1 MKRDTLTGNLACF
14 AAYALFGF
22 NIISC
27 KRIALD
33 GNITPMALFCLRS
46 FGAAVLFWLW
56 SLFTAPR
63 EHIARADVWKVVL
76 ASFLGLF
83 MTQLSFLFAIT
94 QTTAIDASIMA
105 TLSPVMTLV
114 ISAIFIKDR
123 ITWCGVAG
131 ILWPTAGEVV
141 DLVKEGEYEKGLD
154 ALAARA
160 AKPGFRARLSAICPG
175 TTSKRALARVKTV
188 NGLMAKYGIK
198 MAILAR
204 PPDDAKTQDDIAAH
218 YRALGAIAKCP
229 VIIQTYNGK
238 SPQPDV
244 ELLIKLAKEFPDV
257 YGYVKEESPGGK
269 VNARM
274 AQLVAA
280 KPVIHTVFSGW
291 GAKAWLYQGPHIGT
305 EGIITQ
311 RPAYADILAYLFRQ
325 QENGDKDGTLV
336 DAYSKLLLMYNI
348 GETFGGSSD
357 TMRGPH
363 LYVLQKRGAVTNTY
377 TRKRPPKGDMS
388 GKKWIVEEFKLSDAE
403 KAEIDRR
410 LAACAPYL
418 KSR

>member
-1 MKRDTLTGNLACF
+1 MKKKTILSISLALAGGLLLAGGDPAMRGPFPLLCTPWT
-14 AAYALFGF
+14 ADG
-22 NIISC
+22 
-27 KRIALD
+27 ALD
-33 GNITPMALFCLRS
+33 VP
-46 FGAAVLFWLW
+46 
-56 SLFTAPR
+56 
-63 EHIARADVWKVVL
+63 
-76 ASFLGLF
+76 
-83 MTQLSFLFAIT
+83 
-94 QTTAIDASIMA
+94 
-105 TLSPVMTLV
+105 TLV
-114 ISAIFIKDR
+114 KEAEFVDS
-123 ITWCGVAG
+123 CGVAG

-160 AKPGFRARLSAICPG
+160 AKPGFKARLSAICPG

-188 NGLMAKYGIK
+188 NGLMEKYGIK

-244 ELLIKLAKEFPDV
+244 ELLVKLAKEFPDV

-291 GAKAWLYQGPHIGT
+291 GAKAWLYQGPRIGT

-363 LYVLQKRGAVTNTY
+363 LYVLQKRGAFTNMY
-377 TRKRPPKGDMS
+377 TRKRPPKDDKS
-388 GKKWIVEEFKLSDAE
+388 GRKWIVEEFKLSDAE

>member
-1 MKRDTLTGNLACF
+1 MTMKKILLGMCTITSALLF
-14 AAYALFGF
+14 AGGDPAMRGPFPLLCTPWTADG
-22 NIISC
+22 
-27 KRIALD
+27 ALD
-33 GNITPMALFCLRS
+33 VP
-46 FGAAVLFWLW
+46 
-56 SLFTAPR
+56 
-63 EHIARADVWKVVL
+63 
-76 ASFLGLF
+76 
-83 MTQLSFLFAIT
+83 
-94 QTTAIDASIMA
+94 
-105 TLSPVMTLV
+105 TLV
-114 ISAIFIKDR
+114 KEAEFVDS
-123 ITWCGVAG
+123 CGVAG

-160 AKPGFRARLSAICPG
+160 AQPGFRARLSAICSG

-188 NGLMAKYGIK
+188 NKLMKKYGIK

-204 PPDDAKTQDDIAAH
+204 PPDDAKTQDDIATH

-244 ELLIKLAKEFPDV
+244 ELLIRLAKEFPDV
-257 YGYVKEESPGGK
+257 FGYVKEESPGGK

-274 AQLVAA
+274 AQLIAA

-291 GAKAWLYQGPHIGT
+291 GAKAWLYQGPRIGT

-325 QENGDKDGTLV
+325 QENGDKDGTLI

-357 TMRGPH
+357 SMRGPH
-363 LYVLQKRGAVTNTY
+363 LYVLQKRGAFTNMY
-377 TRKRPPKGDMS
+377 TRKRPPKDDKS
-388 GKKWIVEEFKLSDAE
+388 GKKWIVEECKLSDAE

-418 KSR
+418 KAR